1 MFFGLGNKCM
11 GQGDTFYKRRME
23 GGEENEY

>member
-1 MFFGLGNKCM
+1 MFLRIGNKCM
-11 GQGDTFYKRRME
+11 GQGDTFYNRRIE